1 MCIGMTNMAELHL
14 HDVSVR
20 FGGLQAL
27 AEVNFSL
34 MPGEIVGLI
43 GPNGAGKT
51 TVFNVITGVYNA
63 SGGDVEYDGASLQG
77 LKPYQVLAKGI
88 ARTFQNIRLFQ
99 NMTALENVMVA
110 QHSRTGCG
118 ILGAIFRTPSQK
130 LEEEQIKERAMEELR
145 FAELEDFADE
155 VASSLPYGHQRRLEI
170 ARALASDPT
179 TILLDEPAAGL
190 NPAESSELMET
201 ICKISERGINVLM
214 VEHDMK
220 VVMGICQRLVVLDHG
235 VMIAKG
241 NPEEIQ
247 KNPAVIEAYLGS

>member
-1 MCIGMTNMAELHL
+1 MEELHL

-63 SGGDVEYDGASLQG
+63 SGGNVVYGGESLRG
-77 LKPYQVLAKGI
+77 LKPYQVLEKGI

-110 QHSRTGCG
+110 QHSRTSCG
-118 ILGAIFRTPSQK
+118 VLGAIFRTPRQK
-130 LEEEQIKERAMEELR
+130 REEQKIKIRAMDELR
-145 FAELEDFADE
+145 FAELETFADE

-170 ARALASDPT
+170 ARALASDPS

-201 ICKISERGINVLM
+201 IRKISARGINVLM

-220 VVMGICQRLVVLDHG
+220 VVMGICQKLIVLDHG

-247 KNPAVIEAYLGS
+247 KNPAVIEAYLGN